1 MAARAKKS
9 SKSRRK
15 TKSTRAGATASARK
29 SGRSKRASASAP
41 AVKRSAGNPKL
52 AGQRNAKTAAAS
64 TRKNTAAV
72 AAKTRKKQPARGDSP
87 IARVTRV
94 AKEIAHQAT
103 TAVTGGVEAI
113 KEAGESLVDRV
124 TA

>member
-9 SKSRRK
+9 SRSRSKAKSA
-15 TKSTRAGATASARK
+15 RAGGTASTRK
-29 SGRSKRASASAP
+29 SGRSTRASANGP
-41 AVKRSAGNPKL
+41 AVKRSAASPKL
-52 AGQRNAKTAAAS
+52 AGQRNRKATVS
-64 TRKNTAAV
+64 TRKGTTTT
-72 AAKTRKKQPARGDSP
+72 AAKTRKKPVRGDSP

>member
-9 SKSRRK
+9 SRSRSK
-15 TKSTRAGATASARK
+15 TKSTRAGATASGRK
-29 SGRSKRASASAP
+29 SGRGSRTP
-41 AVKRSAGNPKL
+41 ANGPGVKRSASAKHS
-52 AGQRNAKTAAAS
+52 GQRNAKTNTAS
-64 TRKNTAAV
+64 TRKGTASV
-72 AAKTRKKQPARGDSP
+72 AAKTRKKQPSRGDSP

>member
-1 MAARAKKS
+1 M
-9 SKSRRK
+9 
-15 TKSTRAGATASARK
+15 
-29 SGRSKRASASAP
+29 RASAGGSV
-41 AVKRSAGNPKL
+41 VKRSAASPKL
-52 AGQRNAKTAAAS
+52 VGQRNTKAAAS
-64 TRKNTAAV
+64 TRKSTVSA
-72 AAKTRKKQPARGDSP
+72 AAKARKKPTHGDSP

-103 TAVTGGVEAI
+103 TVVTGGVEAI

>member
-1 MAARAKKS
+1 
-9 SKSRRK
+9 
-15 TKSTRAGATASARK
+15 
-29 SGRSKRASASAP
+29 
-41 AVKRSAGNPKL
+41 
-52 AGQRNAKTAAAS
+52 
-64 TRKNTAAV
+64 
-72 AAKTRKKQPARGDSP
+72 
-87 IARVTRV
+87 V